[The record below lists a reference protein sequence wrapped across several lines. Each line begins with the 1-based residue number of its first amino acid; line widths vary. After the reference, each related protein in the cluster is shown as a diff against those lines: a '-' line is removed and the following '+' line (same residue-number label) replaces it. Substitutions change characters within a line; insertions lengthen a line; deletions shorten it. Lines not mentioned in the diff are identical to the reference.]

1 MHSFCKLQ
9 VAHLRVTKN
18 LMMKTLPDMGSPS
31 YLFSTARWAEDFF
44 LYFILVFCDAYR
56 WISVWRYFNTSSDAS
71 NAFCWFLFPGPYWW
85 FLVERNVGVPRIDRS
100 STLKKP
106 QSPPPPPP
114 PKKTFS
120 LTWPAAMQ
128 IYWKKNLSY
137 IRKRFNSDRTGL
149 EQPMTWPPFYCFGT
163 VVTRTDTV
171 KFRK

>member
-31 YLFSTARWAEDFF
+31 YPFSTARWAEDFF
-44 LYFILVFCDAYR
+44 LFFILVFCDVYR

-71 NAFCWFLFPGPYWW
+71 NAFCWFLFPGRILMVPCWKECGRPAYWSI
-85 FLVERNVGVPRIDRS
+85 EYIKETPI
-100 STLKKP
+100 ST
-106 QSPPPPPP
+106 P
-114 PKKTFS
+114 PKNVFTHVAS
-120 LTWPAAMQ
+120 SNANLLE
-128 IYWKKNLSY
+128 KNRSY

-163 VVTRTDTV
+163 VVTRMDTV

>member
-31 YLFSTARWAEDFF
+31 YLFSNARWAEDFF
-44 LYFILVFCDAYR
+44 LYFILVFCDVYR
-56 WISVWRYFNTSSDAS
+56 WISVWRYFNSSSDAS
-71 NAFCWFLFPGPYWW
+71 NAFCWFLFPGRILMVPCWKECGRSAYWSI
-85 FLVERNVGVPRIDRS
+85 ECIKETPI
-100 STLKKP
+100 ST
-106 QSPPPPPP
+106 PP

>member
-71 NAFCWFLFPGPYWW
+71 NAFCWFLFPGRILMVPCWKECGRSAYWSI
-85 FLVERNVGVPRIDRS
+85 EYIKETPI
-100 STLKKP
+100 STQKKKKVFTHVASNNANLMEKKP
-106 QSPPPPPP
+106 FLH
-114 PKKTFS
+114 KKKVQ
-120 LTWPAAMQ
+120 LWHD
-128 IYWKKNLSY
+128 W
-137 IRKRFNSDRTGL
+137 
-149 EQPMTWPPFYCFGT
+149 FGT
-163 VVTRTDTV
+163 ADDMAAVLLFWNGCD
-171 KFRK
+171 

>member
-18 LMMKTLPDMGSPS
+18 LMLKTLPDMGSPS

-44 LYFILVFCDAYR
+44 LYFSLVFCDVYR

-71 NAFCWFLFPGPYWW
+71 NAFCWFLFPGRILMVPCWK
-85 FLVERNVGVPRIDRS
+85 ECDVGVRLIDRS

-106 QSPPPPPP
+106 QSPPE
-114 PKKTFS
+114 
-120 LTWPAAMQ
+120 
-128 IYWKKNLSY
+128 KKNVFTHVDSSNANLLEKNRSY

-163 VVTRTDTV
+163 VVTRMDTV

>member
-56 WISVWRYFNTSSDAS
+56 WISVWRYFNTSSDAL

-85 FLVERNVGVPRIDRS
+85 FLVERNVGVRRIDRL
-100 STLKKP
+100 STLKKS
-106 QSPPPPPP
+106 QSPP
-114 PKKTFS
+114 K
-120 LTWPAAMQ
+120 
-128 IYWKKNLSY
+128 KKNVFTHVASSNANL
-137 IRKRFNSDRTGL
+137 L
-149 EQPMTWPPFYCFGT
+149 EKKPFLHKKKVQLLLDWFGT
-163 VVTRTDTV
+163 TDDMAPV
-171 KFRK
+171 LLFWNGRD

>member
-1 MHSFCKLQ
+1 MHSFCKLK
-9 VAHLRVTKN
+9 VAHLTVTKN

-85 FLVERNVGVPRIDRS
+85 FLVERNVGVRRIDRL
-100 STLKKP
+100 STLKKS
-106 QSPPPPPP
+106 QSPP
-114 PKKTFS
+114 KKRNVFTHVAS
-120 LTWPAAMQ
+120 SNANLLE
-128 IYWKKNLSY
+128 KKNRSY
-137 IRKRFNSDRTGL
+137 IRKRFNSYWTGL
-149 EQPMTWPPFYCFGT
+149 EQPTTWPPFYCFGT
-163 VVTRTDTV
+163 VVTRMDTV